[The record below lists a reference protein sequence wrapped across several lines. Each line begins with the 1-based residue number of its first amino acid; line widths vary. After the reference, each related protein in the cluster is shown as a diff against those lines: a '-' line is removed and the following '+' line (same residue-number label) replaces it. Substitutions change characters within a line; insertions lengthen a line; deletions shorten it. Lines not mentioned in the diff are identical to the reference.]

1 MANYFRITGYSKK
14 GNVSI
19 IIDSYGMFEKKWQF
33 SSFVLERTFDIIAIS
48 DGDNIIDVNT
58 ERMEQPKTN
67 KLHIVAYAEGEP
79 EKVQQ
84 TIDGETYEAIKVADK
99 IYIP

>member
-19 IIDSYGMFEKKWQF
+19 ILDCYGMFEKKWQF
-33 SSFVLERTFDIIAIS
+33 SSFVIERTFDIIAIS
-48 DGDNIIDVNT
+48 DGDSMIDVNT
-58 ERMEQPKTN
+58 DRMEAPVAN
-67 KLHIVAYAEGEP
+67 RLHIVAYAEGKPKRVRE
-79 EKVQQ
+79 
-84 TIDGETYEAIKVADK
+84 TIDGIEYDAIKVADK